1 MALILDSWIR
11 EFLLVVS
18 AAALAI
24 YLWFEH
30 GFKYWKK
37 KGVPFV
43 EPSFPFGNFRKNILG
58 QETLGVT
65 TQRLYKQ
72 LPGERYVGHFGFC
85 RPILLIRDPEIIR
98 HILVKDFSTF
108 HDRGVV
114 FDDEEPLN
122 NHLFVLT
129 GKQWRQLR
137 VKLSPTF
144 TSGKLKGMF
153 KTLSDCGREMA
164 DVLEAVAE
172 RGDTVEVRELAAR
185 YATDVI
191 ASVAFGIECNCQ
203 RNPDNEFRQWGR
215 KIFQPTIKSGIS
227 IILSFISPT
236 LTRLLRIK
244 GGATEVSEY
253 FRRMVADTV
262 AYREKNNIT
271 RKDFMDLL
279 IQLKNKGVVDPDK
292 SEAQDN
298 GYTNETIDT
307 KKLTLNELAA
317 QAFVFFAAGFET
329 SSTTMSFALHELAL
343 NPSLQ
348 TKLQEEIDSVFKEYG
363 TDITYDSISKMS
375 YLDKVVCETLRK
387 YPPLP
392 ILNRECNKEY
402 RIPDSELVL
411 EKGTA
416 VAISVLGLQHD
427 PKYFPDPER
436 FDPERFSEEE
446 KAKRHPYVYLPFGEG
461 PRICIGMRL
470 GLLQVK
476 VGLAYLL
483 SRYNVRTTEKT
494 VTNLEYSSMSI
505 ILMPKSG
512 IQLRLEK
519 RF

>member
-1 MALILDSWIR
+1 MALFMESWIS
-11 EFLLVVS
+11 EFILVVS
-18 AAALAI
+18 VATLAV

-30 GFKYWKK
+30 GFKYWKNR
-37 KGVPFV
+37 GVPFV
-43 EPSFPFGNFRKNILG
+43 EPSFPFGNSRKNILG
-58 QETLGVT
+58 QESLGVT
-65 TQRLYKQ
+65 AHHIYNQ
-72 LPGERYVGHFGFC
+72 LPGERIVGYFGFR
-85 RPILLIRDPEIIR
+85 RPILLIRDPDIVR
-98 HILVKDFSTF
+98 HILVKDFSLF
-108 HDRGVV
+108 HDRGLV

-122 NHLFVLT
+122 HHLFFLT
-129 GKQWRQLR
+129 GQKWRQLR

-164 DVLEAVAE
+164 DVLQAVAA
-172 RGDTVEVRELAAR
+172 RGETVEVRELAAR
-185 YATDVI
+185 YSTDVI
-191 ASVAFGIECNCQ
+191 ASVAFGIDCNCQ

-215 KIFQPTIKSGIS
+215 RIFEPTVRAGIS
-227 IILSFISPT
+227 SLFTFISPT
-236 LTRLLRIK
+236 LTKLLRIK
-244 GGATEVSEY
+244 GGATDVSEY
-253 FRRMVADTV
+253 FRAMVADTI
-262 AYREKNNIT
+262 AHREKNNIT
-271 RKDFMDLL
+271 RKDFMDML
-279 IQLKNKGVVDPDK
+279 IQLKNKGFVDSDK
-292 SEAQDN
+292 GDVEENGHRNEAV
-298 GYTNETIDT
+298 DT
-307 KKLTLNELAA
+307 KRLTMDELAA

-343 NPSLQ
+343 SPPVQ
-348 TKLQEEIDSVFKEYG
+348 TKLQEEIDSVFKECG
-363 TDITYDSISKMS
+363 GNITYDAIAKMS

-402 RIPDSELVL
+402 KIPGSEVVL

-416 VAISVLGLQHD
+416 VVISILGLQHD
-427 PKYFPDPER
+427 PKHFPDPDR
-436 FDPERFSEEE
+436 FDPERFSENE

-483 SRYNVRTTEKT
+483 SRYSVWTTDKT
-494 VTNLEYSSMSI
+494 VTNLEYNSRSI

-519 RF
+519 RV

>member
-1 MALILDSWIR
+1 MALILDSWIS

-18 AAALAI
+18 AAALVI
-24 YLWFEH
+24 YLWFDH

-43 EPSFPFGNFRKNILG
+43 EPSFPFGNFRRNILG

-72 LPGERYVGHFGFC
+72 LPGERYVGHFGFS

-122 NHLFVLT
+122 NHLFALT
-129 GKQWRQLR
+129 GQQWRQLR

-153 KTLSDCGREMA
+153 KTLSECGREMA

-215 KIFQPTIKSGIS
+215 KIFQPTIRSGIS

-292 SEAQDN
+292 SDAQEN
-298 GYTNETIDT
+298 GYANEAVDT

-348 TKLQEEIDSVFKEYG
+348 TKLQDEIDSVFKEYG
-363 TDITYDSISKMS
+363 TDINYDSISKMS

-483 SRYNVRTTEKT
+483 SRYNVRTTDKT
-494 VTNLEYSSMSI
+494 VTNLEYSAMSI

>member
-1 MALILDSWIR
+1 MALLLDSWIS
-11 EFLLVVS
+11 EFILVVS
-18 AAALAI
+18 VVTLVI
-24 YLWFEH
+24 YLWFDH

-43 EPSFPFGNFRKNILG
+43 EPSIPFGNFRKNILG
-58 QETLGVT
+58 QEPLGVT
-65 TQRLYKQ
+65 TQSLYKQ
-72 LPGERYVGHFGFC
+72 LSGERYVGHFGFS

-108 HDRGVV
+108 HDRGIVL
-114 FDDEEPLN
+114 DDKEPLN
-122 NHLFVLT
+122 HHLFALT
-129 GKQWRQLR
+129 GQKWRQLR

-153 KTLSDCGREMA
+153 TTLSECGREMA

-185 YATDVI
+185 YSTDII

-203 RNPDNEFRQWGR
+203 RNPDSEFRQWGR
-215 KIFQPTIKSGIS
+215 RIFKPTIQSGIS
-227 IILSFISPT
+227 SILAFISPT

-244 GGATEVSEY
+244 GGTAAVSEY

-279 IQLKNKGVVDPDK
+279 IQLKNKGVVDPDNFA
-292 SEAQDN
+292 E
-298 GYTNETIDT
+298 
-307 KKLTLNELAA
+307 LTLNELAA
-317 QAFVFFAAGFET
+317 QAFVFFVGGFET

-402 RIPDSELVL
+402 RIPGSDLVL

-483 SRYNVRTTEKT
+483 SRHNVRTTDKT
-494 VTNLEYSSMSI
+494 VTNLEYNPRSI
-505 ILMPKSG
+505 ILMPKGG